1 MSSPLLL
8 DTCAAIFIAEG
19 EALSKSASEVL
30 EAAFDDALPVWVSP
44 ISAWEIGLL
53 VSRGRLRIQ
62 IAPQVWF
69 RRLRDDLNV
78 LLADMPPEVL
88 IASSDLPESTLR
100 DPADRIIVATA
111 REYGYRIVTRDT
123 PILQYAANGH
133 VQAVAC

>member
-19 EALSKSASEVL
+19 ETLSKPARQAL
-30 EAAFDDALPVWVSP
+30 EMAFDDAVPVWISP

-53 VSRGRLRIQ
+53 VARGRLRLQ

-69 RRLRDDLNV
+69 RRLRDDLNF
-78 LLADMPPEVL
+78 LLADMPPDVL

-111 REYGYRIVTRDT
+111 REYGYRIVTRDN

-133 VQAVAC
+133 VQALGC